1 MSWLASQTYV
11 LQHINLI
18 WYLLLC
24 SCFREVIVFE
34 PLKSEYWLDPNLLWV
49 VAVVSRWLFVQ
60 QTPTL
65 LCCQTHER
73 DRYWLSLHLHIYPLY
88 FVCFQQSII
97 TGWLI
102 KISQHKQLK
111 HWQLSFNAG
120 TDTGLVMFKL
130 TKVHW
135 VSSIWYY
142 VHHIIP
148 TYIFILPMSRFQTFH
163 HFILSFVNWWYFTF
177 LLS

>member
-1 MSWLASQTYV
+1 MRQICQMFMLHVHVVCTC
-11 LQHINLI
+11 
-18 WYLLLC
+18 LLLSDC
-24 SCFREVIVFE
+24 HIHNRKFNLNWYTAHCAVVSAIVFE

-111 HWQLSFNAG
+111 HWQLGSALMLAQTRG
-120 TDTGLVMFKL
+120 HI
-130 TKVHW
+130 HW
-135 VSSIWYY
+135 
-142 VHHIIP
+142 
-148 TYIFILPMSRFQTFH
+148 LG
-163 HFILSFVNWWYFTF
+163 
-177 LLS
+177 

>member
-1 MSWLASQTYV
+1 MFYN
-11 LQHINLI
+11 ILI
-18 WYLLLC
+18 WFDICCCAVVSAKWLC
-24 SCFREVIVFE
+24 LSR
-34 PLKSEYWLDPNLLWV
+34 WNLNIGWILICCV

>member
-1 MSWLASQTYV
+1 MEERELSSSCNIAHYY
-11 LQHINLI
+11 
-18 WYLLLC
+18 YLTFKCVRSVKC
-24 SCFREVIVFE
+24 SCCTCMLYVHVDCYQIVTFTIGNLNLNWYTAHCAVVSAIVFE

-111 HWQLSFNAG
+111 HWQLGSALMLAQTRG
-120 TDTGLVMFKL
+120 HI
-130 TKVHW
+130 HW
-135 VSSIWYY
+135 
-142 VHHIIP
+142 
-148 TYIFILPMSRFQTFH
+148 LG
-163 HFILSFVNWWYFTF
+163 
-177 LLS
+177 

>member
-1 MSWLASQTYV
+1 MRAFF
-11 LQHINLI
+11 I
-18 WYLLLC
+18 WYLSFNSRLFYGSERAASCIIVSHLPHFQMCQICQIYVQMFMLHINIHIDCYHTLTIGHYNLIDNYWITAQLFPRLC
-24 SCFREVIVFE
+24 LSR
-34 PLKSEYWLDPNLLWV
+34 WNLNIGWILICCV

-111 HWQLSFNAG
+111 HWQLGSALLLAR
-120 TDTGLVMFKL
+120 T
-130 TKVHW
+130 
-135 VSSIWYY
+135 
-142 VHHIIP
+142 
-148 TYIFILPMSRFQTFH
+148 R
-163 HFILSFVNWWYFTF
+163 WWGG
-177 LLS
+177 

>member
-1 MSWLASQTYV
+1 MYCFSLLPHFQMCQICQIYV
-11 LQHINLI
+11 QMFMLHINMHT
-18 WYLLLC
+18 
-24 SCFREVIVFE
+24 
-34 PLKSEYWLDPNLLWV
+34 YWLLSDCHTLTIGHYNLIDNYWITAQLFPRLCLSRWNLNIGWILICCV

-111 HWQLSFNAG
+111 HWQLSSA
-120 TDTGLVMFKL
+120 LL
-130 TKVHW
+130 
-135 VSSIWYY
+135 
-142 VHHIIP
+142 
-148 TYIFILPMSRFQTFH
+148 LAQTRG
-163 HFILSFVNWWYFTF
+163 
-177 LLS
+177 